1 MGGKIIMKKIDKE
14 THEYR
19 MRQMEEICGILAI
32 FLFLTCIVFVCLACG
47 HVEEVFKKIM
57 EHNIFIS

>member
-19 MRQMEEICGILAI
+19 MRQIEEIAGIFAI
-32 FLFLTCIVFVCLACG
+32 FLILTCIVFVCLSCG
-47 HVEEVFKKIM
+47 HVEEVFKQIM
-57 EHNIFIS
+57 EHDIFIK